1 MFGKCTIYFEDPF
14 WVGVFE
20 RTEESGYTVA
30 RYVFGAEPGQAE
42 ILSFAHS
49 QFHLLKFS
57 QVKSAAII
65 TKKVESYKHR
75 QHRIRHEATQTGVGT
90 QAQQVIK
97 AEYERS
103 GQLARSQRKELQ
115 QQADDKKFLMKA
127 ARRMKK
133 QRGH

>member
-20 RTEESGYTVA
+20 RTEESGYAVA

-49 QFHLLKFS
+49 QFQLLKFS
-57 QVKSAAII
+57 QIKSTAMM
-65 TKKVESYKHR
+65 TEKVESYKHR
-75 QHRIRHEATQTGVGT
+75 QHRIRHEANQTGVGT
-90 QAQQVIK
+90 QAQQVLK

-103 GQLARSQRKELQ
+103 GQLARSQRKESQ
-115 QQADDKKFLMKA
+115 QQAEDQKYLMKA

-133 QRGH
+133 HRGH